1 MGRHS
6 KLPHSF
12 LHTFFSSGPHFP
24 CDTFV
29 LCLNR
34 ALPGIPFSLFL
45 SQPFFFFFSFSPQID
60 ALAGGAGR
68 ERSAEDQAGG
78 THVGGG
84 SAEEASATRSA
95 AAPLRSKFTQVNRF
109 LLVCLFFLPLI
120 NNLVNCVLQQLHPLF
135 QVWQVKLNGLGRGG
149 GWCKAVF
156 DWSLLGP

>member
-6 KLPHSF
+6 KLPHGF

-24 CDTFV
+24 RDTFV

-34 ALPGIPFSLFL
+34 ALPGIPLSLFL
-45 SQPFFFFFSFSPQID
+45 SKPFFFFFFSFSPQID
-60 ALAGGAGR
+60 ASGGRRRSGER

-84 SAEEASATRSA
+84 RAGEASATRSA

-109 LLVCLFFLPLI
+109 LLVCLFSPPPLI
-120 NNLVNCVLQQLHPLF
+120 NNLVNCVLQQLPPALLP
-135 QVWQVKLNGLGRGG
+135 VWQVKLSGL
-149 GWCKAVF
+149 
-156 DWSLLGP
+156 